1 MLSLQKLLKKIVKV
15 FVKINRS
22 SFIPRLLGYLGL
34 LPFIIPT
41 AFLFCDHHHF
51 MVWRN
56 LLISYAAVILS
67 FLGAVYWGVAMIV
80 KEMTLTKRN
89 VMLSCSVIPSIV
101 AWICLLIPQV
111 YGLVVMSV
119 LFVVSFFMD
128 IQLMKSEAKPAW
140 YIPLRFQLTV
150 VVTAC
155 LLTAA
160 FLVKPMLINA

>member
-1 MLSLQKLLKKIVKV
+1 MN
-15 FVKINRS
+15 INRT
-22 SFIPRLLGYLGL
+22 SFVPRLLGYLGL

-41 AFLFCDHHHF
+41 VFLFYDHHHF

-80 KEMTLTKRN
+80 REMSIKKRN
-89 VMLSCSVIPSIV
+89 VMLSWSVIPSIV
-101 AWICLLIPQV
+101 AWISLLIPQV
-111 YGLVVMSV
+111 YGLIMMSV
-119 LFVVSFFMD
+119 FFVISFFMD

-160 FLVKPMLINA
+160 FLIKPVLINA

>member
-1 MLSLQKLLKKIVKV
+1 
-15 FVKINRS
+15 
-22 SFIPRLLGYLGL
+22 
-34 LPFIIPT
+34 
-41 AFLFCDHHHF
+41 
-51 MVWRN
+51 
-56 LLISYAAVILS
+56 
-67 FLGAVYWGVAMIV
+67 
-80 KEMTLTKRN
+80 
-89 VMLSCSVIPSIV
+89 
-101 AWICLLIPQV
+101 
-111 YGLVVMSV
+111 MSV